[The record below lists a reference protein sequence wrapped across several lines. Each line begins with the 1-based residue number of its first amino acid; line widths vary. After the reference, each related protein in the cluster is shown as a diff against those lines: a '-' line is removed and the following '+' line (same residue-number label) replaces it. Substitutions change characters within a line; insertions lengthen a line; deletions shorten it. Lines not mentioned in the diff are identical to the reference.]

1 LIRRSTKIFLEVL
14 AATVSGFAILILVLA
29 WRLSQDEPLRL
40 ETLTPYLEQALQ
52 PADGSYA
59 VRIGGTRLT
68 WAGWERTFDL
78 RADDVRVMDPE
89 NRPVASIPEVSI
101 TLSVR
106 ALLLGTVA
114 PTAIEILRP
123 QLTILRE
130 ADGEFR
136 VLQEDQQAAT
146 AIEAPAAPIL
156 PQFFDRLAEAEDKD
170 QPTAFLDRVAI
181 VDGTLNIVD
190 RRSGITWTVP
200 DADLSVRRTE
210 GGLQGSLM
218 MAIDRLGDPARFN
231 AGITFDEA
239 TGSILLN
246 GTFNGVKAGP
256 LALMDRRLALL
267 RGFVMTF
274 NGSLTTSFTADGQL
288 GDSRL
293 ELVGG
298 SGTAMLLGELDSPL
312 IVKQAHFAGT
322 LNANDDRL
330 TLDDATLVLDGPVLK
345 ATGTLTAAQEGL
357 MEQDR
362 SGIGPNQ
369 QLSLHMVATN
379 IPVGP
384 LSRYWPRNAG
394 KNVRDWVT
402 ENMTAGM
409 VDKLEADMVLNVPG
423 SDWTQAEVEKFLGN
437 MHAKDLTIHYLR
449 PMPPIE
455 SASGTAIFTE
465 KEFAVDFGGGTLQ
478 GLQITGGSLAIT
490 GLDQPD
496 QMIEVK
502 GRVTGSQQD
511 TLALLDHPRLGYI
524 SKIGF
529 DAKSIKGRV
538 KAELGFR
545 FPAEKDLS
553 FDKVDLTAT
562 AELTETSIGKA
573 MLDQDFT
580 EGDLKLALDKNAM
593 TIAGKGKFAAVPIS
607 IEWQEN
613 FGGGKYV
620 RRISAQGTVDSEQ
633 RRILGFD
640 YSSYLD
646 GPVGTDLVYTVL
658 PKKRAVLAA
667 KLNLTPS
674 RIAVDLVNWRKE
686 PGAPGAASFE
696 MDFVDNRIAAIRDLA
711 VAAGDLVADGKAEFA
726 ADTGKAKRIE
736 LSRLN
741 VGRSQLSDV
750 SADFTPGYPD
760 VVVGGGTF
768 DAGPLLSGPA
778 DKKKKDEPDK
788 PTPAFALRADRLSK
802 VYLEQD
808 RELTDMS
815 LQLRHDGSWWDLI
828 DIKAMVPNSGE
839 LSVRY
844 GPVEG
849 GLHRLNVTS
858 ADAGAV
864 LAAFGITQSVRNGQ
878 MIINATAEDGA
889 PNRPLKGVAE
899 IKEFRVVDAPV
910 LARLLSMATI
920 TGFVDLLSGEG
931 FQFDKFKCEFTKTE
945 GRLDIDLAKAHGP
958 SIGITAAGH
967 VDFDKNTLKIAG
979 TVIPVNAVNSILSD
993 IPIIGDIFI
1002 GEGMFAVTYGAQ
1014 GSLDEPEI
1022 SVDPLSAIAPGFIKG
1037 MFEYSTG
1044 DEEPP
1049 PIQALPPNSGG
1060 GQR

>member
-1 LIRRSTKIFLEVL
+1 MEVL

-40 ETLTPYLEQALQ
+40 ESLTPYLEEALQ

-78 RADDVRVMDPE
+78 RADDVQVVDPSSS
-89 NRPVASIPEVSI
+89 RAIASIPEISV

-106 ALLLGTVA
+106 ALLLHGTVA
-114 PTAIEILRP
+114 PTAIEVFRP
-123 QLTILRE
+123 RLTIQRE
-130 ADGEFR
+130 FDGEFR
-136 VLQEDQQAAT
+136 VLQDDQQT
-146 AIEAPAAPIL
+146 AGSTDAPSAPIL
-156 PQFFDRLAEAEDKD
+156 PQFFDRLAEAEEKD

-181 VDGTLNIVD
+181 VDGTLHIVD
-190 RRSGITWTVP
+190 RRSGITWTAP
-200 DADLSVRRTE
+200 DADVTVSRTDD
-210 GGLQGSLM
+210 GLRGSLL
-218 MAIDRLGDPARFN
+218 MAIEQLGEPARLS
-231 AGITFDEA
+231 AAIAYDET
-239 TGSILLN
+239 TGSVSLK
-246 GTFNGVKAGP
+246 GTFTGVEAGP
-256 LALMDRRLALL
+256 LAQIDPRLALL

-274 NGSLTTSFTADGQL
+274 NGSIVTSFSADGRL
-288 GDSRL
+288 GDSHL
-293 ELVGG
+293 ELNGG
-298 SGTAMLLGELDSPL
+298 AGTAMMLGQLDAPL
-312 IVKQAHFAGT
+312 IVKKAHFAGT

-330 TLDDATLVLDGPVLK
+330 TLEDATLTLDGPVLK
-345 ATGTLTAAQEGL
+345 ATGTLTAVQEGL
-357 MEQDR
+357 MVQGR
-362 SGIGPNQ
+362 SGLGPDM
-369 QLSLHMVATN
+369 QLSLHMLATD
-379 IPVGP
+379 IPVAP
-384 LSRYWPRNAG
+384 LSRYWPRNVG
-394 KNVRDWVT
+394 KNPREWVT

-423 SDWTQAEVEKFLGN
+423 ADWTRAEVDTFLGS

-455 SASGTAIFTE
+455 AASGTATFTQ
-465 KEFAVDFGGGTLQ
+465 KDFTVDFGGGTLQ

-490 GLDQPD
+490 DLDKPVQT
-496 QMIEVK
+496 IAVK
-502 GRVTGSQQD
+502 GQVTGTLTD
-511 TLALLDHPRLGYI
+511 ALALLDHPRLGYV
-524 SKIGF
+524 SKLGI
-529 DAKSIKGRV
+529 DVKSTKGNV
-538 KAELGFR
+538 KAELGFS
-545 FPAEKDLS
+545 FPAEKELK
-553 FDKVDLTAT
+553 FDQVDLKAS
-562 AELTETSIGKA
+562 ADLTGVAVGKA

-580 EGDLKLALDKNAM
+580 EGDLKLTLDKNAM
-593 TIAGKGKFAAVPIS
+593 NLAGKGMFAATPIAL
-607 IEWQEN
+607 EWQEN
-613 FGGGKYV
+613 FGGGKFI
-620 RRISAQGTVDSEQ
+620 RRIAAKGTADSAL
-633 RRILGFD
+633 RRSLGFD
-640 YSSYLD
+640 YSDYLD

-667 KLNLTPS
+667 KLDLTPATM
-674 RIAVDLVNWRKE
+674 AVDLVNWRKAAD
-686 PGAPGAASFE
+686 APGAASFE
-696 MDFVDNRIAAIRDLA
+696 MDLVDGRIAAIRDLA
-711 VAAGDLVADGKAEFA
+711 VAAGDLVADGNAEFA
-726 ADTGKAKRIE
+726 ADTGKTKRIE
-736 LSRLN
+736 LSRLD
-741 VGRSQLSDV
+741 VGRSHLSNV

-760 VVVGGGTF
+760 VVVGGGIF

-778 DKKKKDEPDK
+778 DKEKKDEPDK
-788 PTPAFALRADRLSK
+788 PTPAFALRADRLST
-802 VYLEQD
+802 VYLEEG

-815 LQLRHDGSWWDLI
+815 LQLRHDANWWDLI

-839 LSVRY
+839 LTVHY

-849 GLHRLNVTS
+849 GLHRLHVNS

-864 LAAFGITQSVRNGQ
+864 LAAFGITQSLRNGQ

-899 IKEFRVVDAPV
+899 IKDFRVVDAPV

-920 TGFVDLLSGEG
+920 TGFVDLISGEG
-931 FQFDKFKCEFTKTE
+931 FQFDKFKAEFTKTE

-958 SIGITAAGH
+958 SIGLTAAGH

-1022 SVDPLSAIAPGFIKG
+1022 SVNPLSAIAPGFIKG
-1037 MFEYSTG
+1037 MFDYSTG

-1049 PIQALPPNSGG
+1049 PIQALPPDSGG
-1060 GQR
+1060 GQK